1 MLLVSYMTKDPVCG
15 MDVDPSKTPYKT
27 VYKGEIYYFCS
38 SECKKAFEKDPE
50 HYLIHGPRGMPSHH

>member
-1 MLLVSYMTKDPVCG
+1 MTKDPVCG

-27 VYKGEIYYFCS
+27 VYKGKIYYFCS

-50 HYLIHGPRGMPSHH
+50 HYLIHGPKGMPSHH